1 MVQRNVLTTTVRRAC
16 GAWGL
21 KEMENKQELGGKEQR
36 KVLLRLLSYTK
47 PHIKKILLAFAL
59 LLITTVVD
67 ILGPILVKIFID
79 DYLTPRNLIFK
90 PLVLLAAAYLGL
102 QITNM
107 IVSYL
112 QLLKFQEIALKIIQ
126 QLRID
131 VFSKVHSLGLKYFD
145 KTPAGSIV
153 SRVTNDTE
161 AIKDMFVTVIA
172 TFIQSFF
179 LLTGIFIAMF
189 ILNVKLAIFCT
200 FILPIIFFIMSAYR
214 KYSSRFYQDMRER
227 LSQLN
232 AKLSES
238 LQGMAIIQ
246 VFRQEKRLRK
256 EFSTINEQHYQ
267 AGMKNIKV
275 DGLLLRPAVDLV
287 YIGALIIVLSF
298 FGISS
303 FESPVE
309 IGVLYAFINYLDRF
323 FEPVNNM
330 MMRLSLYQQAIV
342 AGSRVFKLLDEEEL
356 APQQQES
363 GIAVTS
369 GKIEVKNL
377 SFSYDGKRDVLKNIS
392 FTAEPGQTVALV
404 GHTGSG
410 KSSIIN
416 LLMRFYEFNRGEIL
430 IDGHSIKNFDKDD
443 IRHKM
448 GLVLQD
454 PFLFF
459 GTVSDNIRLYNSEI
473 SDDQVEEAAKFVQ
486 AHTFIEKLEDK
497 YEHKVVERGATLSSG
512 QRQLIAFART
522 IAADPKILV
531 LDEATA
537 NIDTETEEAIQT
549 ALERMRKGR
558 TTIAIAHR
566 LSTIQDA
573 DLILVM
579 HQGEII
585 ERGTHQELLSQR
597 GLYHK
602 MFLLQ
607 NGTIEKVENMI

>member
-1 MVQRNVLTTTVRRAC
+1 
-16 GAWGL
+16 
-21 KEMENKQELGGKEQR
+21 MEKTHAMNGKEQR
-36 KVLLRLLSYTK
+36 QVLFRLLSYTK
-47 PHIKKILLAFAL
+47 PHKKTIIIALCL
-59 LLITTVVD
+59 LLLTTIGD

-79 DYLTPRNLIFK
+79 DYLTPRNLLFK
-90 PLVLLAAAYLGL
+90 PLFILGAAYLGI
-102 QITNM
+102 QIANVF
-107 IVSYL
+107 ISYF
-112 QLLKFQEIALKIIQ
+112 QLLTFQKIALKIIQ
-126 QLRID
+126 QLRVD
-131 VFSKVHSLGLKYFD
+131 VFSKIQALGLKYFD

-161 AIKDMFVTVIA
+161 AIKDMFVTVIV

-179 LLTGIFIAMF
+179 LLTGIFISMF
-189 ILNVKLAIFCT
+189 ILNVKLAIFCLV
-200 FILPIIFFIMSAYR
+200 ILPIIYMIMRAYR
-214 KYSSRFYQDMRER
+214 KYSSIFYQDMRER

-256 EFSTINEQHYQ
+256 EFGEINEKHYQ
-267 AGMKNIKV
+267 AGMRNIKV
-275 DGLLLRPAVDLV
+275 DGLLLRPAIDLV
-287 YIGALIIVLSF
+287 YTLALIIVLNY

-303 FESPVE
+303 FTGGVE

-330 MMRLSLYQQAIV
+330 MMRLSMYQQAIV
-342 AGSRVFKLLDEEEL
+342 AGSRVFKLLDEKEL
-356 APQQQES
+356 APLQGGDE
-363 GIAVTS
+363 TL
-369 GKIEVKNL
+369 KIEAGEIEFRNV
-377 SFSYDGKRDVLKNIS
+377 SFSYDGKRDILKNIS
-392 FTAEPGQTVALV
+392 FKAKPGETVALV

-416 LLMRFYEFNRGEIL
+416 LLMRFYEFERGEIL
-430 IDGHSIKNFDKDD
+430 IDGRSIKDYPEEE
-443 IRHKM
+443 IRTKI

-459 GTVSDNIRLYNSEI
+459 GNVKDNIRLHNKQLTDE
-473 SDDQVEEAAKFVQ
+473 QVIEAARFVQ
-486 AHTFIEKLEDK
+486 AHTFIEKLENG
-497 YEHKVVERGATLSSG
+497 YEHEVVERGATLSSG

-522 IAADPKILV
+522 IAANPKILV

-549 ALERMRKGR
+549 ALAKMRKGR

-573 DLILVM
+573 DLILVL
-579 HQGEII
+579 HQGEIV
-585 ERGTHQELLSQR
+585 ERGTHQELLSKQ

-602 MFLLQ
+602 MYLLQ
-607 NGTIEKVENMI
+607 NGLVNHFEDAVN

>member
-1 MVQRNVLTTTVRRAC
+1 
-16 GAWGL
+16 
-21 KEMENKQELGGKEQR
+21 MEKNQELDGRNQR
-36 KVLLRLLSYTK
+36 KVLFRLLSYTK
-47 PHIKKILLAFAL
+47 PHHKKIIFAFSL

-67 ILGPILVKIFID
+67 ILGPILVKVFID
-79 DYLTPRNLIFK
+79 DFLTPRNFAYK
-90 PLVLLAAAYLGL
+90 PLFVLGAIYLGL
-102 QITNM
+102 QITNV

-112 QLLKFQEIALKIIQ
+112 QLIKFQEIALKIIQ

-145 KTPAGSIV
+145 ITPAGSIV

-172 TFIQSFF
+172 TFIQSIF

-189 ILNVKLAIFCT
+189 ILNVKLALFCT
-200 FILPIIFFIMSAYR
+200 FILPVIFLIMRAYR

-256 EFSTINEQHYQ
+256 EFGEINDRHYDS
-267 AGMKNIKV
+267 GMRNIKV

-303 FESPVE
+303 FESPIE

-342 AGSRVFKLLDEEEL
+342 AGARVFKLLDEEEI
-356 APQQQES
+356 APKQ
-363 GIAVTS
+363 VTETNLVIQS
-369 GKIEVKNL
+369 GKIEVKNV

-416 LLMRFYEFNRGEIL
+416 LLMRFYEFERGDII
-430 IDGHSIKNFDKDD
+430 IDGHSIKNYKKEEL
-443 IRHKM
+443 REKM

-454 PFLFF
+454 PFLFY
-459 GTVSDNIRLYNSEI
+459 GTVSDNIRLFNSNI
-473 SDDQVEEAAKFVQ
+473 TNDQVEAAATFVQ
-486 AHTFIEKLEDK
+486 AHAFIEKLEDK
-497 YEHKVVERGATLSSG
+497 YQHKVVERGSTFSSG

-522 IAADPKILV
+522 IAANPKILV

-579 HQGEII
+579 HQGEVV
-585 ERGTHQELLSQR
+585 ERGTHQELLAIK
-597 GLYHK
+597 GLYYK

-607 NGTIEKVENMI
+607 NGSVERAENVV

>member
-1 MVQRNVLTTTVRRAC
+1 
-16 GAWGL
+16 
-21 KEMENKQELGGKEQR
+21 MEGKPMEKNQALDGKEQR
-36 KVLLRLLSYTK
+36 KVLFRLLSYTK
-47 PHIKKILLAFAL
+47 PHMKTIIFAFFL

-67 ILGPILVKIFID
+67 IMGPILVKIFID
-79 DYLTPRNLIFK
+79 DYLTPQNIIFK
-90 PLVLLAAAYLGL
+90 PLFILGAAYLGL
-102 QITNM
+102 QITNV

-112 QLLKFQEIALKIIQ
+112 QLLKFQEVALKIIQ

-131 VFSKVHSLGLKYFD
+131 VFTKVHSLGLKYFD

-179 LLTGIFIAMF
+179 LLSGIFIAMF
-189 ILNVKLAIFCT
+189 ILNVKLAFFCI
-200 FILPIIFFIMSAYR
+200 FILPVIYLIMRAYR
-214 KYSSRFYQDMRER
+214 KYSSLFYQDLRER

-256 EFSTINEQHYQ
+256 EFDHINDQHYQ
-267 AGMKNIKV
+267 AGMRNIKV

-287 YIGALIIVLSF
+287 YVAALIIVLSF

-303 FESPVE
+303 FESPIE

-342 AGSRVFKLLDEEEL
+342 AGSRVFTLLDEKEV
-356 APQQQES
+356 APNQDHESDQRIES
-363 GIAVTS
+363 GR
-369 GKIEVKNL
+369 IEVKNV

-416 LLMRFYEFNRGEIL
+416 LLMRFYEFERGEIL
-430 IDGHSIKNFDKDD
+430 IDGKSIKSYQKDEV
-443 IRHKM
+443 REKM

-459 GTVSDNIRLYNSEI
+459 GTVADNIRLYNENI
-473 SDDQVEEAAKFVQ
+473 SDEQIEEAAKFVQ
-486 AHTFIEKLEDK
+486 AHLFIEKLEDQ
-497 YEHKVVERGATLSSG
+497 YQQKVVERGATFSSG

-579 HQGEII
+579 HKGEVV
-585 ERGTHQELLSQR
+585 ERGTHQELLAIR

-607 NGTIEKVENMI
+607 NGTVENEKNAVG

>member
-1 MVQRNVLTTTVRRAC
+1 MEVNQMEKSQTLDGREQRNILF
-16 GAWGL
+16 
-21 KEMENKQELGGKEQR
+21 
-36 KVLLRLLSYTK
+36 RLLSYTR
-47 PHIKKILLAFAL
+47 PHKKTIILAFSL
-59 LLITTVVD
+59 LLITTIVD

-79 DYLTPRNLIFK
+79 DYLTPRNFVFK
-90 PLVLLAAAYLGL
+90 PLVILASTYLGL
-102 QITNM
+102 QLTNM

-112 QLLKFQEIALKIIQ
+112 QLIKFQEIALKIIQ
-126 QLRID
+126 QIRID

-172 TFIQSFF
+172 TFIQSIF
-179 LLTGIFIAMF
+179 LLSGIFIAMF
-189 ILNVKLAIFCT
+189 ILNVKLAFFCI
-200 FILPIIFFIMSAYR
+200 FILPVIFLIMSAYR
-214 KYSSRFYQDMRER
+214 KFSSRFYQDMRER

-256 EFSTINEQHYQ
+256 EFAEINEMHYQ

-287 YIGALIIVLSF
+287 YVGALIIVLSF

-303 FESPVE
+303 FESPIE

-342 AGSRVFKLLDEEEL
+342 AGSRVFKLLDEVEIAPSQEERSNL
-356 APQQQES
+356 VIQS
-363 GIAVTS
+363 GR
-369 GKIEVKNL
+369 IEVKNL

-404 GHTGSG
+404 GQTGSG

-416 LLMRFYEFNRGEIL
+416 LLMRFYEFDRGDIL
-430 IDGHSIKNFDKDD
+430 IDGKSIMGYPKAEIRDKL
-443 IRHKM
+443 

-454 PFLFF
+454 PFLFY
-459 GTVSDNIRLYNSEI
+459 GTVSDNIRLYNENI
-473 SDDQVEEAAKFVQ
+473 TDEQVEEAAKFVQ
-486 AHTFIEKLEDK
+486 AHLFIEKLEDQ
-497 YEHKVVERGATLSSG
+497 YQHKVVERGATFSSG

-522 IAADPKILV
+522 IASDPKVLV

-579 HQGEII
+579 HQGEIV
-585 ERGTHQELLSQR
+585 ESGTHQELLANK

-607 NGTIEKVENMI
+607 NGSLEKAENAV